1 VTSARP
7 VLLVARALGLGD
19 LLTAVPAIRGLRR
32 AFAEHELVLATPSA
46 LTPIADL
53 IGGVDRIVATRPL
66 RTPRVWR
73 PDVAVNLHG
82 KGPQSHACL
91 LRMDPSR
98 LIAFEHPEIPES
110 WGAPA
115 WMPEEHEVARW
126 CRLLTEN
133 AIACEL
139 NDLGLS
145 DPGISREHSGVTVVH
160 PGAGSGARCWPP
172 ERWAKV
178 VEALVAA
185 GHHVAITG
193 GASEQERAQR
203 VAGSL
208 RSEVTMLAGG
218 TDLRALARI
227 VSHARLI
234 VSADTGIAHL
244 AVAFDTSSVTLFGP
258 TPPALWG
265 PPADR
270 AQHRV
275 LWKGERG
282 DPLGAH
288 PDPFLLAI
296 TVDEVVGEVMQAA
309 LNPA

>member
-1 VTSARP
+1 VTRARP

-19 LLTAVPAIRGLRR
+19 LLTGVPAIRGLRR
-32 AFAEHELVLATPSA
+32 AFAEYELVLTIPSA
-46 LTPIADL
+46 LAPIADL

-73 PDVAVNLHG
+73 PDVSVNLHG
-82 KGPQSHACL
+82 RGPQSHACL
-91 LRMDPSR
+91 LRMQPSR
-98 LIAFEHPEIPES
+98 LIAFEHAEIPES
-110 WGAPA
+110 WGAPS
-115 WMPEEHEVARW
+115 WEPEEHEVARW

-133 AIACEL
+133 AIACEAS
-139 NDLGLS
+139 DLGLS
-145 DPGISREHSGVTVVH
+145 DPGTSGEQGGVTVVH

-185 GHHVAITG
+185 GHRVAITG
-193 GASEQERAQR
+193 TASERERAHR
-203 VAGSL
+203 VVGDL

-218 TDLRALARI
+218 TDLGALARI

-244 AVAFDTSSVTLFGP
+244 AVAFGTPSVTLFGP

-270 AQHRV
+270 PRHRV
-275 LWKGERG
+275 LWKGGRG
-282 DPLGAH
+282 DPLGSH
-288 PDPFLLAI
+288 PDPSLLAI
-296 TVDEVVGEVMQAA
+296 TVDEVVGEVMQAT
-309 LNPA
+309 LNRV